1 MTAVAVGEPAAM
13 ADARTRLENMRIS
26 EHLLAKLKRAQSAA
40 RNALDADL
48 ARIGL
53 TIPQFLALAHI
64 AENTD
69 VSGAALARMCSVT
82 PQAIVSIVAR
92 LREAGLIDRAPAA
105 GGGRSLTMRLTEK
118 GGDLIKAAFAH
129 GYAIERYIL
138 DVLGPEAYEQLHS
151 SLDRMADALSEESTV
166 VKTAPWDGY
175 VEDGFAA
182 LQQMIVQRDA

>member
-1 MTAVAVGEPAAM
+1 M
-13 ADARTRLENMRIS
+13 ADARTRLENMRVS
-26 EHLLAKLKRAQSAA
+26 EHLLAKLKRAQWAA

-64 AENTD
+64 ADNAD
-69 VSGAALARMCSVT
+69 VSGAELARMCSVT

-92 LREAGLIDRAPAA
+92 LRDAGLIHRVPAA

-118 GGDLIKAAFAH
+118 GADLIKTAFAH

-138 DVLGPEAYEQLHS
+138 EVLGAEAYEQLHS
-151 SLDRMADALSEESTV
+151 SLDRMTDALSEESTV
-166 VKTAPWDGY
+166 VKTSPWDGY
-175 VEDGFAA
+175 VEAGFAA
-182 LQQMIVQRDA
+182 LRTHLARRDA